1 MKINFQIDPGV
12 LCVGVSCIKGIC
24 GGIQVASVLIWSV
37 QSRVWGFVFFTIPLW
52 VFGHDKLC

>member
-37 QSRVWGFVFFTIPLW
+37 QSRVWGFVFFHNTTLGVW
-52 VFGHDKLC
+52 A